1 MVTFISVMFPDGN
14 EGELLFLFG
23 LSLDVV
29 SIVLFIYGGIKNSIG
44 ELTNYLHIHILPSSI
59 ISKHFSAYSH
69 KQLEIIKNRFI
80 EMAKGKLILVDTEA
94 LTFQKDL
101 ILNAQREIFA
111 VHLVNCEHD
120 RYPDLGRWYDP
131 QKDFSILVAAYEN
144 VHEQCIIKSSQ
155 SSELVES
162 LQEYLRVQEKIG
174 FKCKVL
180 LESDISNILSVIWPE
195 YHNETVED
203 ILIIDREI
211 VLVAITPQS
220 PFNSLNK
227 RKTQSIIYEDKLI
240 VQNYIDAFE
249 KLTEH
254 ILLNRTKDI
263 SDDLKS

>member
-1 MVTFISVMFPDGN
+1 
-14 EGELLFLFG
+14 
-23 LSLDVV
+23 
-29 SIVLFIYGGIKNSIG
+29 
-44 ELTNYLHIHILPSSI
+44 
-59 ISKHFSAYSH
+59 
-69 KQLEIIKNRFI
+69 
-80 EMAKGKLILVDTEA
+80 MAKGKLILVDTEA
-94 LTFQKDL
+94 LAFQKDL

-144 VHEQCIIKSSQ
+144 VHEQCILEKRDFPDCLRLTILRGTNVQNMLYDGNCPSKIKSPQ
-155 SSELVES
+155 SSTLVES
-162 LQEYLRVQEKIG
+162 LQKYLHVQEEIG

-180 LESDISNILSVIWPE
+180 LESEISSILSVIWPE

-203 ILIIDREI
+203 ILIIDSEI

-240 VQNYIDAFE
+240 VQNYIDSFE
-249 KLTEH
+249 NLNEH
-254 ILLNRTKDI
+254 ILLNQAKDI